1 MDLVFFDGGCGLC
14 HRAVAFL
21 VRRDRDGSRF
31 RFAPL
36 EGPTFRARVPSGLRA
51 ALPDSVAVLTGAGA
65 LLIRSRAG
73 LHLLRRLGGGWG
85 LLAKLLRLIPRP
97 LADGAY
103 DRVARARRGL
113 FRRPDSACPALPHDL
128 RDRFLD

>member
-36 EGPTFRARVPSGLRA
+36 DGPTFRARVPAGLRA
-51 ALPDSVAVLTGAGA
+51 ALPDSVALLTGDGT
-65 LLIRSRAG
+65 LLIRSRA
-73 LHLLRRLGGGWG
+73 LRHALRRLGGPWG
-85 LLAKLLRLIPRP
+85 LAALLLALIPRP
-97 LADGAY
+97 VADWAY
-103 DRVARARRGL
+103 DRVARARGGL
-113 FRRPDSACPALPHDL
+113 FQEPDGPCPMLPRDL
-128 RDRFLD
+128 RERFLD